1 MSNTSKSSETAF
13 SIVSV
18 QQLLHKYAAV
28 LLIIELIVL
37 AIIVTFSSGRALI
50 AIFGLTIL
58 VTQWLMVR
66 QAQHTRAML
75 ETRVYERTAA
85 LTSANMRL
93 ERGMGERKSAEKRLA
108 AVLDTVAEGILTT
121 DTNGRIVMANREASM
136 MWGFESA
143 EMAGQPFQNILYGKL
158 QPIHHMNLQRMAGN
172 SASQV
177 LGQRFEMTGVRKDGS
192 QFPVEM
198 RFTKTEIDDQLLF
211 TVAATDITERKQME
225 TALKSERSQLARSV
239 EKRTAELQQANQD
252 LARASKMKDEF
263 LASMSHELRTPLN
276 AILGLSEALVHD
288 TYGMLNDAQ
297 RKPLHLIEASGKHLL
312 DLINDI
318 LDVSKIEAGNMELV
332 TDTVD
337 VSATCESSLQFV
349 RVAAQKKSISLRRE
363 YDSRVSTI
371 EADSR
376 RLKQILVNLL
386 SNAVKF
392 TPDGGEVKLQVVADP
407 DQRLTHFSVIDNG
420 IGITDEGLDQLFK
433 PFVQLDN
440 SLSRAYTGS
449 GLGLTLVERLTE
461 MHGGTVSVTSQ
472 QGEGSNFTVSLPW
485 EPEHPVHSQTIND
498 PFLPIDT
505 FTPSEIEEVIHQ
517 QPHILLTEDNEI
529 NIATLYDF
537 LEFKGFQITVAHD
550 GIEALD
556 AVKDSVPDLILM
568 DIQMPRM
575 DGLEAMR
582 HLRANPAT
590 THTPIIALTGLAMT
604 GDRERCLAAGA
615 DDYLSKPFHLDELV
629 TMMECLIDT
638 KAELVMA

>member
-1 MSNTSKSSETAF
+1 MSETTDSPTTLL
-13 SIVSV
+13 SIAGI
-18 QQLLHKYAAV
+18 QELLHKYTV
-28 LLIIELIVL
+28 VILGIELAFLLLVIAFADGGRFPIALFGAVVL
-37 AIIVTFSSGRALI
+37 GLQWLLVRQSHQTRAL
-50 AIFGLTIL
+50 
-58 VTQWLMVR
+58 
-66 QAQHTRAML
+66 L

-85 LTSANMRL
+85 LTAANMRL
-93 ERGMGERKSAEKRLA
+93 ERGMGERESAEKRLTV
-108 AVLDTVAEGILTT
+108 VLNTVAEGILTT
-121 DTNGRIVMANREASM
+121 DTNGRIVMANREAAK
-136 MWGFESA
+136 MWGFDSA
-143 EMAGQPFQNILYGKL
+143 EMAGQPFQNIVKGKL

-172 SASQV
+172 SVAQV
-177 LGQRFEMTGVRKDGS
+177 LGQRFEMTGVRKDGTH
-192 QFPVEM
+192 FPVEM

-211 TVAATDITERKQME
+211 TVAATDITDRKEME
-225 TALKSERSQLARSV
+225 TALKNERAMLARSV
-239 EKRTAELQQANQD
+239 EARTAELQRANEE

-332 TDTVD
+332 TDMVD

-349 RVAAQKKSISLRRE
+349 RVAAQKKSILLRRE
-363 YDSRVSTI
+363 YDPQVSTI
-371 EADSR
+371 QADNR

-392 TPDGGEVKLQVVADP
+392 TSENGEVTLRVEADP
-407 DQRLTHFSVIDNG
+407 LNKMAHFSVTDTG
-420 IGITDEGLDQLFK
+420 IGIGDNDLDQLFK
-433 PFVQLDN
+433 PFVQIDN

-449 GLGLTLVERLTE
+449 GLGLTLVERLTQ
-461 MHGGTVSVTSQ
+461 MHGGQVSVTSEL
-472 QGEGSNFTVSLPW
+472 GVGSSFTISLPW
-485 EPEHPVHSQTIND
+485 EAAEPINQLAPLD
-498 PFLPIDT
+498 QFPHVDGFLTD
-505 FTPSEIEEVIHQ
+505 SIEGSPT
-517 QPHILLTEDNEI
+517 QPHVLLTEDNEI

-550 GIEALD
+550 GIEALE
-556 AVKDSVPDLILM
+556 AVEETVPDLILM

-590 THTPIIALTGLAMT
+590 TDTPIIALTGLAMT

-629 TMMECLIDT
+629 SMMECLIAT
-638 KAELVMA
+638 KSDLVMA

>member
-1 MSNTSKSSETAF
+1 MSETTDSPSNLLSAAG
-13 SIVSV
+13 I
-18 QQLLHKYAAV
+18 QDLLHKYA
-28 LLIIELIVL
+28 IV
-37 AIIVTFSSGRALI
+37 IIVIEVVALAGVVAYGQGRILI
-50 AIFGLTIL
+50 ALFGLVIL
-58 VTQWLMVR
+58 GTQWLVMR
-66 QAQHTRAML
+66 QAQQTQALL

-85 LTSANMRL
+85 LTAVNMRL
-93 ERGMGERKSAEKRLA
+93 ERGMSERESAEKRLTV
-108 AVLDTVAEGILTT
+108 VLNTVAEGILTT
-121 DTNGRIVMANREASM
+121 DTNGRIVMANREAGI
-136 MWGFESA
+136 MWGFDPS
-143 EMAGQPFQNILYGKL
+143 EMAGQPFQNIVKGKL

-177 LGQRFEMTGVRKDGS
+177 LGQRFEMTGVRKNRS
-192 QFPVEM
+192 HFPVEM
-198 RFTKTEIDDQLLF
+198 SFTKTEIDDQLLF
-211 TVAATDITERKQME
+211 TVAATDITERKRME
-225 TALKSERSQLARSV
+225 TELNNERAMLTRSV
-239 EKRTAELQQANQD
+239 ETRTAELQQANEE

-332 TDTVD
+332 TDRVD

-349 RVAAQKKSISLRRE
+349 RVAAQKKSIMLRRE
-363 YDSRVSTI
+363 YDPQVGI
-371 EADSR
+371 IQADNR

-392 TPDGGEVKLQVVADP
+392 TPENGEVKLSVEAD
-407 DQRLTHFSVIDNG
+407 LVNKIAYFSVTDTG
-420 IGITDEGLDQLFK
+420 IGISDSDLDQLFK
-433 PFVQLDN
+433 PFVQIDN
-440 SLSRAYTGS
+440 SLSRSYTGS

-461 MHGGTVSVTSQ
+461 MHGGTVKVNSILGKGTT
-472 QGEGSNFTVSLPW
+472 FTVALPW
-485 EPEHPVHSQTIND
+485 EAEDQFAQTD
-498 PFLPIDT
+498 TVDHFPHVDGFLTD
-505 FTPSEIEEVIHQ
+505 SVEESGY
-517 QPHILLTEDNEI
+517 QPHVLLTEDNEI

-550 GIEALD
+550 GIEALE
-556 AVKDSVPDLILM
+556 AVEEVVPDLILM

-582 HLRANPAT
+582 HLRTNPAT
-590 THTPIIALTGLAMT
+590 VETPIIALTGLAMT

-629 TMMECLIDT
+629 SMMECLIAT
-638 KAELVMA
+638 KTEMVMA